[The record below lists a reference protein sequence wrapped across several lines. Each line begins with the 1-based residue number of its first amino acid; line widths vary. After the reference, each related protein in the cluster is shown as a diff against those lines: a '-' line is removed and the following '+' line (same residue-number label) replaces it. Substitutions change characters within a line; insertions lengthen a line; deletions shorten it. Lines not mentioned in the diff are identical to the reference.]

1 LEGGS
6 AALAEAMVLMTEA
19 DRYPLVFHCF
29 AGKDRTGV
37 LAALVL
43 DCIGVERT
51 AIVEDYVLTATRMEL
66 IIGRVRRD
74 PLVGDRV
81 DEIPASA
88 FAVLATSM
96 ERFLEGLDER
106 HGGARQ
112 WALDSGLSTDD
123 LDKLQV
129 LLVE

>member
-1 LEGGS
+1 
-6 AALAEAMVLMTEA
+6 
-19 DRYPLVFHCF
+19 
-29 AGKDRTGV
+29 V

-96 ERFLEGLDER
+96 ERFLEGSTSATA
-106 HGGARQ
+106 GPV
-112 WALDSGLSTDD
+112 SGRSTRACRPTTSTSSRCSWSNRIR
-123 LDKLQV
+123 
-129 LLVE
+129 

>member
-1 LEGGS
+1 
-6 AALAEAMVLMTEA
+6 
-19 DRYPLVFHCF
+19 
-29 AGKDRTGV
+29 
-37 LAALVL
+37 
-43 DCIGVERT
+43 
-51 AIVEDYVLTATRMEL
+51 
-66 IIGRVRRD
+66 
-74 PLVGDRV
+74 
-81 DEIPASA
+81 
-88 FAVLATSM
+88 VLATSM

>member
-1 LEGGS
+1 
-6 AALAEAMVLMTEA
+6 
-19 DRYPLVFHCF
+19 
-29 AGKDRTGV
+29 
-37 LAALVL
+37 
-43 DCIGVERT
+43 
-51 AIVEDYVLTATRMEL
+51 MEL